1 MKIKTFH
8 ARSFREALA
17 QVKREL
23 GEDAVILSSREQKG
37 LPPSVHVEAAVDFE
51 AGEAAGPRRPE
62 PAVAPVPAVE
72 APPLRPAAAEPLP
85 ETGELVRLRRAL
97 SEVRAEMGSIRECL
111 ELVQAEAA
119 DAALPPAKRDVLRFL
134 KGRGVREEHARK
146 LCGRV
151 AGLTEVPRAMLDG
164 VTVREGGREP
174 GKAVMLIGP
183 TGVGKTTTIAKLA
196 AEATRAGSRVAVV
209 SLDGY
214 RIGALEQIRIYSK
227 IMGIPLEIAPDARRV
242 KACVDRHADKDV
254 VFIDTTGRN
263 PMSGAFLS
271 ELSPVYE
278 AGVPVE
284 THLLISATCDYEFLE
299 GAWRA
304 YSRLPVD
311 CVGITKVDEAVR
323 YGALY
328 NVAALCGKPIAY
340 LTTGQTVPGDITFPS
355 RKKLLQMVLTENPAD
370 PALDACA
377 NA

>member
-8 ARSFREALA
+8 ARTFREALA
-17 QVKREL
+17 QVKKEL

-37 LPPSVHVEAAVDFE
+37 LPPAVRVEAAVDYE
-51 AGEAAGPRRPE
+51 AGEAASPRLPE
-62 PAVAPVPAVE
+62 PAPARTGE
-72 APPLRPAAAEPLP
+72 EPPSRPAATGEPLP
-85 ETGELVRLRRAL
+85 ESGEMVQLRRAL

-111 ELVQAEAA
+111 EAVQADAA

-134 KGRGVREEHARK
+134 KGRGVREEHARR

-164 VTVREGGREP
+164 VTVREGGRDA

-196 AEATRAGSRVAVV
+196 AAATQAGSRVAVV

-263 PMSGAFLS
+263 PMSGEFLS

-323 YGALY
+323 YGTLY

-355 RKKLLQMVLTENPAD
+355 RKRLLQMVLTENPAD
-370 PALDACA
+370 RALAACA